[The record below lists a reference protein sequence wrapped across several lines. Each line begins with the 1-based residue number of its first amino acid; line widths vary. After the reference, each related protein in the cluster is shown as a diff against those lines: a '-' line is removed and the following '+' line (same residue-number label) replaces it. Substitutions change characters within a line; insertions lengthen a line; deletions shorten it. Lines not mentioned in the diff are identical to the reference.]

1 MSISSSIAT
10 REGETM
16 TTQFYTVRANKG
28 RARIWLEGKR
38 LSSAGF
44 AVGSRF
50 NIEVIE
56 GALVLRLDASGSR
69 KVSGKGERPI
79 IDISGGSC
87 DPFVTGD
94 AVQVDYIAEHSIVIT
109 GALDHD

>member
-1 MSISSSIAT
+1 
-10 REGETM
+10 M
-16 TTQFYTVRANKG
+16 TTQNYVVRANKG

-38 LSSAGF
+38 LTAAGF
-44 AVGSRF
+44 AVGDRF
-50 NIEVIE
+50 TIDVIE
-56 GALVLRLDASGSR
+56 GALVLRLDPNGSR

-87 DPFVTGD
+87 DPFITGD

-109 GALDHD
+109 GARHD

>member
-1 MSISSSIAT
+1 
-10 REGETM
+10 M
-16 TTQFYTVRANKG
+16 TTQSYIVRANKG

-38 LSSAGF
+38 LTAAGF

-69 KVSGKGERPI
+69 RVSGKGERPI

-109 GALDHD
+109 GVHGER

>member
-1 MSISSSIAT
+1 
-10 REGETM
+10 M
-16 TTQFYTVRANKG
+16 TTQSYIVRANKG

-38 LSSAGF
+38 LTAAGF

-69 KVSGKGERPI
+69 RGSGKGERPI
-79 IDISGGSC
+79 IDLSGRSC
-87 DPFVTGD
+87 EPFTTGD
-94 AVQVDYIAEHSIVIT
+94 PVQVDYIAEHSIVIT
-109 GALDHD
+109 GASHD

>member
-1 MSISSSIAT
+1 
-10 REGETM
+10 M
-16 TTQFYTVRANKG
+16 TTQHYVVRANKG

-38 LSSAGF
+38 LMVAGF
-44 AVGSRF
+44 AVGARF
-50 NIEVIE
+50 TIDVIE
-56 GALVLRLDASGSR
+56 GALVLRLDLNGSR

-87 DPFVTGD
+87 DPFITGD

-109 GALDHD
+109 GAHDDG

>member
-1 MSISSSIAT
+1 
-10 REGETM
+10 M
-16 TTQFYTVRANKG
+16 TTQSYIVRANKG

-38 LSSAGF
+38 LTAAGF

-69 KVSGKGERPI
+69 RVSGKGERPI
-79 IDISGGSC
+79 IDLSGRSC
-87 DPFVTGD
+87 EPFTTGD
-94 AVQVDYIAEHSIVIT
+94 PVQVDYIAEHSIVIT
-109 GALDHD
+109 GASHD

>member
-1 MSISSSIAT
+1 
-10 REGETM
+10 M
-16 TTQFYTVRANKG
+16 TTQSYIVRANKG

-38 LSSAGF
+38 LTAAGF

-69 KVSGKGERPI
+69 RVSAMISATKMPGIPTKKKV
-79 IDISGGSC
+79 
-87 DPFVTGD
+87 
-94 AVQVDYIAEHSIVIT
+94 
-109 GALDHD
+109 

>member
-1 MSISSSIAT
+1 
-10 REGETM
+10 M
-16 TTQFYTVRANKG
+16 TTQHYTVRANKG

-94 AVQVDYIAEHSIVIT
+94 AVQVDYIAEYSIVIT